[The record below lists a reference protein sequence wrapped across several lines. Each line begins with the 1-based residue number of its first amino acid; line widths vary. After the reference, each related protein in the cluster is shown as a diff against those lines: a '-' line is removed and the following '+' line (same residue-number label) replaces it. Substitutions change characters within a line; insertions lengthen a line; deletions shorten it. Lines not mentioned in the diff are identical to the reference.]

1 MARRIKRPKVVW
13 LPSDLDNRLG
23 QAEDTAASDGHESS
37 IGIFG
42 VDVPGFDGT
51 FATISSATLVTPVVK
66 DSPIGLGVQEATLS
80 DIEGSAYRLRR
91 IVGKIYVECFQV
103 EPAVGE
109 PTDFIA
115 SAGFII
121 LRTDDLGRPMNA
133 NNDTYNVNS
142 LDSQGDPWIWR
153 RSWRV
158 ANNTARPNSAL
169 AISAPSNHAYY
180 GGGVLDGPHV
190 DAKTARIVSNE
201 ERLFLVLTVIPLDG
215 NENDQ
220 NDARVLFL
228 TDLRVLASMR
238 TQAGNRRNASR

>member
-13 LPSDLDNRLG
+13 LPSDLNDRVG
-23 QAEDTAASDGHESS
+23 QAEDTPAADGHDCSV
-37 IGIFG
+37 GIFG
-42 VDVPGFDGT
+42 LDVDGFDGT
-51 FATISSATLVTPVVK
+51 FATISSTTLVTPVVK
-66 DSPIGLGVQEATLS
+66 DSPIGLGVAEATLS

-103 EPAVGE
+103 EAAVGE

-121 LRTDDLGRPMNA
+121 LRTDDLGAPMNIP
-133 NNDTYNVNS
+133 DTYNVNS

-169 AISAPSNHAYY
+169 AICAPSNHAYY

-215 NENDQ
+215 NLNDQ
-220 NDARVLFL
+220 NQARVLFL